1 MNLISYETNETIR
14 TATIDEAIESINA
27 ARFDGGV
34 SAYDRAQLLE
44 AIGGTLML
52 AAFIVGAMLL
62 P

>member
-1 MNLISYETNETIR
+1 
-14 TATIDEAIESINA
+14 
-27 ARFDGGV
+27 V